1 MCLKLLISAVVVQV
15 PGFTL
20 PGSGN
25 GQEAV
30 SAASKAVRDAAL
42 NALYNVSVPGAS
54 GTISFESYTNSVQ
67 VRLPIQTCIHRA
79 LLTTL
84 GRKCGR
90 VSLMVSRLSLR
101 AGAVYQG
108 LYH

>member
-1 MCLKLLISAVVVQV
+1 MLLQV

-25 GQEAV
+25 GEEAV

-54 GTISFESYTNSVQ
+54 GKISFESDTTSVQ
-67 VRLPIQTCIHRA
+67 VRLHIQTCIPRA
-79 LLTTL
+79 LILSL
-84 GRKCGR
+84 GRTCSR
-90 VSLMVSRLSLR
+90 VSVMVNS
-101 AGAVYQG
+101 
-108 LYH
+108 